1 MNKSVILDPTGLYPI
16 PSDCIP
22 ITTEVEW
29 MRSFLIE
36 DGKYWVQGQFLCN
49 WTEIWLRSW
58 NRLEVIEDTKQHPQ
72 TKLND
77 LLFPVSIPET
87 WTEQEMLDWVIKLEN
102 NSPEDILSQ
111 VTEIPP
117 KFWLTAPSLEHLA
130 QWLTISVHIDY
141 QIIEKILLR
150 RLTNHPLTPYYQTE
164 DKLELL
170 RQWIGI
176 LEPALPLAPYPLPI
190 PEVLREQFNQYW
202 ERQMYQTH
210 GEILDTLNPT
220 TQAGIKEIASIA
232 YKVLTNRPNCIN
244 QVRVKKLTPYLN
256 PQQKQDLQNRQPV
269 SPPPPLKAD
278 AKYSEAL
285 TWVTQSYLPFRRW
298 DVLYSSTE
306 ESDRLASSFVDWVVE
321 NYPTIKIT
329 PVSESP
335 LNYNVAHHVQN
346 LSQKN
351 PVFWVVVDG
360 LGWLD
365 HLELIDYLSKN
376 HNLVLEADLKPRF
389 SVLPT
394 ITKYAKWSL
403 YSQLLPK
410 SDQWVDDIGKGFDKM
425 GMGERYTDGRMDKLY
440 QDLQAGKESLY
451 CWDTILFD
459 KLQHD
464 QKDWDSFYNFERPKT
479 LKSIAERIHYCIQQ
493 HPNPENLTLV
503 IASDH
508 GQILGKSRSISFCP
522 PDLDELQGR
531 MALGT
536 TDDPNFVVLEG
547 DRYDLPHDVSIIK
560 DSSCFNSQQ
569 MIGCHGGLFP
579 EEVVIGFSVLTTT
592 LKRSPVIVTCR
603 GEGRANQSG
612 KLEITINNY
621 NSVSL
626 TNLSLYIKEIPSLN
640 TGKILEETITPQQE
654 ISLNIEIPKCPE
666 IPHLENIYQLPLT
679 GTLTFEYANS
689 QVGEAQLELQS
700 LLTITQVF
708 SSGFN
713 INLDEF

>member
-29 MRSFLIE
+29 MRSFLIG

-77 LLFPVSIPET
+77 LLSPVSIPET

-102 NSPEDILSQ
+102 NSPEEILSQ
-111 VTEIPP
+111 VTEIPLE
-117 KFWLTAPSLEHLA
+117 FWSTTSSLEHLA
-130 QWLTISVHIDY
+130 EWLTISVHTDY

-164 DKLELL
+164 DKLKLL
-170 RQWIGI
+170 RQWLGI
-176 LEPALPLAPYPLPI
+176 LEPALSLDPYPLPI

-202 ERQMYQTH
+202 EKQMYQTH

-232 YKVLTNRPNCIN
+232 YKVLTNRPNWIN

-278 AKYSEAL
+278 ATYSEAL

-306 ESDRLASSFVDWVVE
+306 ESDRLASSFVDWIVE

-329 PVSESP
+329 AVAESP

-365 HLELIDYLSKN
+365 HLELIDYLTKN
-376 HNLVLEADLKPRF
+376 HNLVLETDLKPRF

-410 SDQWVDDIGKGFDKM
+410 SDKWVDDIGKGFDKM
-425 GMGERYTDGRMDKLY
+425 GIGERYTDGRMDKLY

-479 LKSIAERIHYCIQQ
+479 LESIAERIHYCIQK

-508 GQILGKSRSISFCP
+508 GQIFGKSRSISFCP

-531 MALGT
+531 MALGK

-547 DRYDLPHDVSIIK
+547 DRYGLPHDVSIIK

-579 EEVVIGFSVLTTT
+579 EEVVIGFSILKTT

-603 GEGRANQSG
+603 GEGKANQSG
-612 KLEITINNY
+612 KLEITINNF

-640 TGKILEETITPQQE
+640 TGKILEKTIAPQQE
-654 ISLNIEIPKCPE
+654 ISLTIEIPKCPE
-666 IPHLENIYQLPLT
+666 IPHLENIYPLPLT
-679 GTLTFEYANS
+679 GILTFEYANS